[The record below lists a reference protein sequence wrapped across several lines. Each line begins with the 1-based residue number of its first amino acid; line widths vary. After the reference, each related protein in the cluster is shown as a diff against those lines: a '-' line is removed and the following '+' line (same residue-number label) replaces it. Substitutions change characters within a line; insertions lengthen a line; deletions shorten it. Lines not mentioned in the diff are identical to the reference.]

1 VIHNAGRC
9 ACLTACLAFSTA
21 AWGGTV
27 SVHVSDTRG
36 VAVPDALVVL
46 DPLDMMPPIA
56 RESASIDQID
66 RHFVPRLSIVRTGT
80 SVSFPNS
87 DHIRHQVYSFSA
99 AKAFTLKLYA
109 GSPNVAVLFDKPGLI
124 VMGCN
129 IHDSMVGF
137 LAVVD
142 TPYFGKSAVNGTV
155 DLMVPPGRY
164 RLRVW
169 HEKADKVFA
178 ANQIAVTQDSAA
190 IPVTL
195 DINAQAGA
203 PPPWVD

>member
-1 VIHNAGRC
+1 M
-9 ACLTACLAFSTA
+9 
-21 AWGGTV
+21 
-27 SVHVSDTRG
+27 RG

-46 DPLDMMPPIA
+46 DPLDVTPPIA
-56 RESASIDQID
+56 HESASIDQID
-66 RHFVPRLSIVRTGT
+66 RHFVPRLSVVRTGT

-99 AKAFTLKLYA
+99 AKVFTLKLYA

-142 TPYFGKSAVNGTV
+142 TPYFGKSAVNGAV
-155 DLMVPPGRY
+155 DLVVPPGRY

-178 ANQIAVTQDSAA
+178 ANQIAVTQDTTA